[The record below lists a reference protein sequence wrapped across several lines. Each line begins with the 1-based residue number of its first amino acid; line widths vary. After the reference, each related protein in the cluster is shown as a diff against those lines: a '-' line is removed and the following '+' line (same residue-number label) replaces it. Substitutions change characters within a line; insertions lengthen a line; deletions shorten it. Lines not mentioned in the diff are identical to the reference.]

1 MVPLVAMA
9 SIETSAPRN
18 PSSSAR
24 RASKAGIAVSSL
36 ALSGTASWLSTNR
49 LVVAKAATRWFGASP
64 VARSWLRRAG
74 FAVDG
79 DHVRTAR
86 PGLAHPGRKGCLKQ
100 RRVDPVHKDGQPT
113 PSRHTMGERRGAAQ
127 QVQVR
132 LAPGGDMVVVIAVV
146 SQTTSSRNSHSGWR
160 SDEHC
165 VGPRSGQNDPA
176 GQPSVTCPIL
186 A

>member
-1 MVPLVAMA
+1 MAAAMVPLVAMA
-9 SIETSAPRN
+9 SIEISAPRN

-100 RRVDPVHKDGQPT
+100 RRVDPVHQDGSQRPPGT
-113 PSRHTMGERRGAAQ
+113 PWANGAERRSKSRCASPQAA
-127 QVQVR
+127 
-132 LAPGGDMVVVIAVV
+132 IW
-146 SQTTSSRNSHSGWR
+146 S
-160 SDEHC
+160 
-165 VGPRSGQNDPA
+165 
-176 GQPSVTCPIL
+176 
-186 A
+186 